1 MKCEVLLPRKMNLC
15 ANIQYCRKT
24 RALATCRLSIKCQSR
39 TNEWRGQMSFYGFF
53 FCKWVGKNLN
63 HPAHIYCMCV
73 LFETKWV
80 VKNKCSIPGGQLSV
94 RRIHFAEFTKAQ
106 QNDKLKFWFLKE
118 TSNTLLR
125 REALIF
131 PEEYSWHRPGYTEY
145 CIPRLL
151 LLIMHDDRR
160 ATLYTCERTNSNLN
174 H

>member
-1 MKCEVLLPRKMNLC
+1 MRSFAATKNEPLCKYTILSKDTCTCNLPSVN
-15 ANIQYCRKT
+15 
-24 RALATCRLSIKCQSR
+24 
-39 TNEWRGQMSFYGFF
+39 QMSVKNKWMTWTDEFLWLF

-80 VKNKCSIPGGQLSV
+80 VKNKCSIPGCQLSV